1 MSKPSLLSA
10 LISALAGPEPEAC
23 IEAALAVLREHGLVV
38 TPQPSAAP
46 WLDLRVAG
54 QTLTLAATSGT
65 TPPDSAT
72 REQVRA
78 LLELGLQRAN
88 EFDDTRRLRERWDLL
103 ATASFEGIMIHVDG
117 VIIELNDRIC
127 EMSGY
132 SREELCSPEML
143 LRALAPED
151 LAEAQT
157 RIRNRV
163 EGEFLVTI
171 VRKDGSRFRGEF
183 HTKQSRLGDRPVRVV
198 ALRDVTRRERTAALL
213 RESEARL
220 RQILEATFDS
230 VITLR
235 DGIAVDVSGPSFFG
249 RPRESVIGKTVLDM
263 VVPSGRD
270 LVAQRI
276 QEGTAGSYETALFGP
291 NDEVV
296 PVEVISVNSTLNGE
310 PVRVSGLRDLRA
322 ARKLEEQRRQ
332 LELQVERSQRLESLG
347 VLASGIAHDFNNL
360 LVGVLGGAELLTISL
375 KDPEDLVLAESI
387 RVAAENAASLTR
399 QMLAYAGRRDVHA
412 PELVD
417 LSELCREMRSLLEAV
432 LSKKAQI
439 GLELAPDC
447 LTMGERTTL
456 MQVLMNLLTNASDAL
471 ADKPGTI
478 QISTQRVTQ
487 PDACW
492 ENALGATVRPGE
504 WVMLQVRD
512 TGVGMDAATQRRMFE
527 PFFTTKPRGHGL
539 GLGSCLGIVAAHGGA
554 LMVESAPGRGSTFSV
569 LLPATSKHA
578 QPRSASVKPLPQA
591 CRVLIIDDEPLVRA
605 HLRRVLELRGF
616 LVRDAA
622 NGRMG
627 MAELATCPIDLVL
640 LDLSM
645 PDMDGVELA
654 HQLRASGN
662 TLPIVLCSG
671 NLDGATERGLKPGM
685 VQSVLQ
691 KPFSTEELLAAIDR
705 AREPTA
711 RKLAMR

>member
-1 MSKPSLLSA
+1 MSTSSLLSA
-10 LISALAGPEPEAC
+10 LISALAGPQPEAC
-23 IEAALAVLREHGLVV
+23 IDAALGVLRDHGLVA
-38 TPQPSAAP
+38 TAQPAANAAP
-46 WLDLRVAG
+46 WLVLRAAG
-54 QTLTLAATSGT
+54 RSLTLAAKSGT
-65 TPPDSAT
+65 PPPDPAT
-72 REQVRA
+72 REQVRN
-78 LLELGLQRAN
+78 LLELALQRAT
-88 EFDDTRRLRERWDLL
+88 EFDDARRLRERWDLL

-117 VIIELNDRIC
+117 VIIELNERLC

-132 SREELCSPEML
+132 TREELCSPEML
-143 LRALAPED
+143 LRAVAPED
-151 LAEAQT
+151 LVEAQT
-157 RIRNRV
+157 RIKNRI
-163 EGEFLVTI
+163 EGEFLVTVI
-171 VRKDGSRFRGEF
+171 RKDGSRFRAEF
-183 HTKQSRLGDRPVRVV
+183 HTKQSRFGDRPVRVV
-198 ALRDVTRRERTAALL
+198 ALRDVTERERTAALL

-230 VITLR
+230 VVTLR
-235 DGIAVDVSGPSFFG
+235 EGIAVDVSGPSFFG
-249 RPRESVIGKTVLDM
+249 RPRESVIGKPVIDM
-263 VVPSGRD
+263 VVPSGRHM
-270 LVAQRI
+270 VAQRI
-276 QEGTAGSYETALFGP
+276 QEGTVGSYETALFGA
-291 NDEVV
+291 NDEIV
-296 PVEVISVNSTLNGE
+296 PVEVISVNSTRGGE

-322 ARKLEEQRRQ
+322 ARKLEEERRQ

-360 LVGVLGGAELLTISL
+360 LVGVLGSAELLTISL
-375 KDPEDLVLAESI
+375 KDPEDLALAESI
-387 RVAAENAASLTR
+387 RVAGENAASLTR

-432 LSKKAQI
+432 LSKKAHI
-439 GLELAPDC
+439 ELALAPDC

-478 QISTQRVTQ
+478 QISTQRVTD
-487 PDACW
+487 PDARW
-492 ENALGATVRPGE
+492 EKALGATVRPGD

-527 PFFTTKPRGHGL
+527 PFFTTKQRGHGL

-554 LMVESAPGRGSTFSV
+554 IMVESTPGRGSIFSV
-569 LLPATSKHA
+569 LLPSTSKLA
-578 QPRSASVKPLPQA
+578 KPRSVSVKPLPKA

-616 LVRDAA
+616 LVRDAP

-627 MAELATCPIDLVL
+627 MAELTTCPIDLIV

-654 HQLRASGN
+654 RQLRASGN
-662 TLPIVLCSG
+662 TVPVVLCSG
-671 NLDGATERGLKPGM
+671 NLDGAVERGLRPGM

-691 KPFSTEELLAAIDR
+691 KPFSTDELLAAIDR
-705 AREPTA
+705 AREA
-711 RKLAMR
+711 ES

>member
-1 MSKPSLLSA
+1 L
-10 LISALAGPEPEAC
+10 G
-23 IEAALAVLREHGLVV
+23 VLREHGLLT
-38 TPQPSAAP
+38 TPQPSAANAAP
-46 WLDLRVAG
+46 WLELRQAG
-54 QTLTLAATSGT
+54 RSLVLAAKSGT
-65 TPPDSAT
+65 TPPDPAT
-72 REQVRA
+72 REQIRM
-78 LLELGLQRAN
+78 LLELALQRAS
-88 EFDDTRRLRERWDLL
+88 EFDDSRKLRERWDML

-117 VIIELNDRIC
+117 VIIEMNERMC

-132 SREELCSPEML
+132 TREELCSPEML
-143 LRALAPED
+143 LRAVAPED
-151 LAEAQT
+151 LAEAIA
-157 RIRNRV
+157 RIKNRV
-163 EGEFLVTI
+163 EGEFLVSVI
-171 VRKDGSRFRGEF
+171 RKDGTRFRAEF

-198 ALRDVTRRERTAALL
+198 ALRDVTERERTAALL

-230 VITLR
+230 VFTLR
-235 DGIAVDVSGPSFFG
+235 DGLVVDVSGRSFLG
-249 RPRESVIGKTVLDM
+249 RPRESLIGKTVLEM

-270 LVAQRI
+270 MVAQRI
-276 QEGTAGSYETALFGP
+276 QEGLLGSYETALFGP
-291 NDEVV
+291 NDEIV

-310 PVRVSGLRDLRA
+310 PVRVSGVRDLRA
-322 ARKLEEQRRQ
+322 ARKLEEERRQ

-360 LVGVLGGAELLTISL
+360 LVGVLGSAELLTISL
-375 KDPEDLVLAESI
+375 KDPEDLALAESI
-387 RVAAENAASLTR
+387 RVAGENAASLTR

-417 LSELCREMRSLLEAV
+417 LSELCREMRGLLEAV

-439 GLELAPDC
+439 TLALAPEC
-447 LTMGERTTL
+447 LTLGERTTL

-478 QISTQRVTQ
+478 HVSTQRVTQ
-487 PDACW
+487 PDARW
-492 ENALGATVRPGE
+492 ENALGATVGPGE

-512 TGVGMDAATQRRMFE
+512 TGIGMEAATQRRMFE

-554 LMVESAPGRGSTFSV
+554 IMVESTPGRGSTFSV
-569 LLPATSKHA
+569 LLPATSKNA
-578 QPRSASVKPLPQA
+578 KPRSTSIKPLPQA
-591 CRVLIIDDEPLVRA
+591 CRVMIIDDEPLVRA

-616 LVRDAA
+616 LVRDAP

-627 MAELATCPIDLVL
+627 MAELAVCPIDLIL

-654 HQLRASGN
+654 RQLRAAGN

-671 NLDGATERGLKPGM
+671 NLDGAGERGLQPGM

-691 KPFSTEELLAAIDR
+691 KPFSTDELLAAIER
-705 AREPTA
+705 AREANLPA
-711 RKLAMR
+711 R